1 MQRFFALE
9 GAKVIMVDIQ
19 EEKASEVLNIISE
32 LGGEAIYIRL
42 GITDRTS

>member
-1 MQRFFALE
+1 MQSFFALQ
-9 GAKVIMVDIQ
+9 GAKVIMVGIQ

-32 LGGEAIYIRL
+32 SGGEAIYIRL